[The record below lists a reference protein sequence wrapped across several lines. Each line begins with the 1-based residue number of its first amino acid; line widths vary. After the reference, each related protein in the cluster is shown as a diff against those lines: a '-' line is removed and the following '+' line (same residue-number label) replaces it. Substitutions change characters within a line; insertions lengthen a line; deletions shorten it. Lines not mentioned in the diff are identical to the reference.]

1 MALSSL
7 RLPQFLI
14 FILLDLNRSDT
25 LFLILTCFD
34 LWVSGR
40 WGFIFNTSPVDAFI
54 LYTLDLEGLHIM
66 FISLHSYAWLLPYS
80 LYQPIGSWQT
90 GDGLDGLINVV
101 KRAIKNEKTRLDCEK
116 NILSEVL
123 GQGISFHS
131 LFSIFVYTISY
142 FSQLGVFIVFPN
154 LIFTYWFGS
163 FLSRDAAGYLHSFSF
178 HFLHCRYLHIYR

>member
-1 MALSSL
+1 MMRYAHLIVYDHRPTSLPFTSL

-40 WGFIFNTSPVDAFI
+40 RGFIFNTSPVDAFI

-80 LYQPIGSWQT
+80 LYSADRVLADWR
-90 GDGLDGLINVV
+90 
-101 KRAIKNEKTRLDCEK
+101 RA
-116 NILSEVL
+116 
-123 GQGISFHS
+123 
-131 LFSIFVYTISY
+131 
-142 FSQLGVFIVFPN
+142 
-154 LIFTYWFGS
+154 
-163 FLSRDAAGYLHSFSF
+163 
-178 HFLHCRYLHIYR
+178 